1 MWINDIEA
9 ELLREVLLE
18 SPSCYM
24 VSGLDGEIYWANQS
38 MLKWIGYTQG
48 ELTKLGWKKI
58 SVDNESL
65 AADVEAA
72 NDMRTGH
79 LREYYVEKQYIP
91 KNGKPEW
98 GHLVVQRYPVVGEF
112 QFTLKHWT
120 PLKNGTATAFTL
132 AMDRCLAIQ
141 TELDRMNQVV
151 RTLTSETEEQRWV
164 KSTTSMIFKYPRA
177 VLAIIMCGALLT
189 GSART
194 IEIMQRMGYLAIPI
208 TIEKEDKEDKE
219 VGDVGHQY
227 DHQSF
232 DVAQTLNRL

>member
-9 ELLREVLLE
+9 ELLREVLQE

-112 QFTLKHWT
+112 KFALCHWT

-132 AMDRCLAIQ
+132 AMDRCTAIQ
-141 TELDRMNQVV
+141 LELGRMNQVMQGM
-151 RTLTSETEEQRWV
+151 LSETEEQKWV
-164 KSTTSMIFKYPRA
+164 KSTTSMVFKYPRI
-177 VLAIIMCGALLT
+177 VLALIISGAVLT

-194 IEIMQRMGYLAIPI
+194 IEIMQRMGYLPVPLPV
-208 TIEKEDKEDKE
+208 EKDDKPE
-219 VGDVGHQY
+219 VGRQDPEEVRME
-227 DHQSF
+227 
-232 DVAQTLNRL
+232 VATSLNRL

>member
-1 MWINDIEA
+1 MWISQIPA
-9 ELLREVLLE
+9 EVLREVLQE

-24 VSGLDGEIYWANQS
+24 ISGLDGEIYWANQS

-65 AADVEAA
+65 SADIEAA
-72 NDMRTGH
+72 NDIRTGK
-79 LREYYVEKQYIP
+79 LREYYVEKQYTP
-91 KNGKPEW
+91 KNAKPEW

-112 QFTLKHWT
+112 QFALCHWT

-141 TELDRMNQVV
+141 AELDRMNQVV

-164 KSTTSMIFKYPRA
+164 KSTTSMIFKYPR
-177 VLAIIMCGALLT
+177 VVMAIIFVGAVLT

-194 IEIMQRMGYLAIPI
+194 IEILQRIGYLP
-208 TIEKEDKEDKE
+208 
-219 VGDVGHQY
+219 VP
-227 DHQSF
+227 
-232 DVAQTLNRL
+232 AQPVKADTPATGYRIDRAMDAVTVLNRL